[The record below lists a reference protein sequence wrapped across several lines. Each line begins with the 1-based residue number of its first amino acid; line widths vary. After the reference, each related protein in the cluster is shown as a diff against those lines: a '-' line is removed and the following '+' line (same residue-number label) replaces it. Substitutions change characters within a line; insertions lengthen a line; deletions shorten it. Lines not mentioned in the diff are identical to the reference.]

1 MLYNP
6 PRRDKPGGAVGAG
19 VTSGS
24 EERSMHRR
32 TFIAS
37 SLVAPALSVANS
49 ELLPAER
56 AMLQTTAAVSS
67 REYYQL
73 RRYQLSNGP
82 GVKLAHSFF
91 QDAFVPA
98 ANRLGIK
105 PVGVFSV
112 VVGPAM
118 PALYVL
124 APGSSL
130 ETLAHLDSRL
140 MADAEY
146 AKTGQAFLE
155 APATSPAYS
164 RMESSLMIA
173 FEGWPKIQ
181 VPPTLSSP
189 RTFELR
195 TYESPSDRDH
205 VRKVE
210 MFNNGE
216 FDIFHR
222 AGFRSVFYGDT
233 LVGPRLPNLTYML
246 SFDNLGEREKLWSTF
261 SSLPEWKKL
270 SGSERYAFEE
280 IVSNITNTILSP
292 APYSQI

>member
-1 MLYNP
+1 
-6 PRRDKPGGAVGAG
+6 
-19 VTSGS
+19 
-24 EERSMHRR
+24 MHRR

-49 ELLPAER
+49 ELLPGER
-56 AMLQTTAAVSS
+56 LLEQATIPGG

-91 QDAFVPA
+91 QEAFVPA

-105 PVGVFSV
+105 PVGVFTV
-112 VVGPAM
+112 VVGPNT
-118 PALYVL
+118 PALYALV
-124 APGSSL
+124 PSTSL
-130 ETLAHLDSRL
+130 ETLVMLDSRL
-140 MADAEY
+140 SADADY
-146 AKTGQAFLE
+146 AKAGQPFLE

-181 VPPTLSSP
+181 PPSSLSGP
-189 RTFELR
+189 RIFELR

-210 MFNNGE
+210 MFNSGE
-216 FDIFHR
+216 FDVFHR
-222 AGFRSVFYGDT
+222 AGFRSIFYGDT

-246 SFDNLGEREKLWSTF
+246 SFENLGEREKLWSTF
-261 SSLPEWKKL
+261 GSLPEWKKL
-270 SGSERYAFEE
+270 SGSDRYAFEE
-280 IVSNITNTILSP
+280 IVNNITNTILAP